1 MGARLLILAARIAA
15 GVIMLRAGLE
25 KLRSGWIANQG
36 LERTVAYADHAFGF
50 FRGFLTHTVAN
61 HIKLFSYL
69 VVAGEL
75 GVGVCL
81 ILGFLTR
88 WASFTGLLM
97 MIFFAMASG
106 VALSPSPPVLMG
118 LTFLLLSA
126 INAGMI
132 AGVDRW
138 LRGRA
143 PDWVV

>member
-1 MGARLLILAARIAA
+1 MGARLLILAARIVA
-15 GVIMLRAGLE
+15 GGIMLRSGLE
-25 KLRSGWIANQG
+25 KLRSGWIANMG
-36 LERTVAYADHAFGF
+36 LSRFIAESDRAFGF

-88 WASFTGLLM
+88 WASFVGLLM
-97 MIFFAMASG
+97 MFFFAMSEGVLLQPAS
-106 VALSPSPPVLMG
+106 PVCMG
-118 LTFLLLSA
+118 IAFMLLSA

-138 LRGRA
+138 LR
-143 PDWVV
+143 

>member
-15 GVIMLRAGLE
+15 GFIMLRAGLE

-36 LERTVAYADHAFGF
+36 LNQTIAYADHAFGF

-61 HIKLFSYL
+61 HLKLFSYL

-81 ILGFLTR
+81 MLGFLTR
-88 WASFTGLLM
+88 WASFVGLLM
-97 MIFFAMASG
+97 MIFFAMSEGVLLQAS
-106 VALSPSPPVLMG
+106 APICMG
-118 LTFLLLSA
+118 IAFMLLSA
-126 INAGMI
+126 INAGMV

-138 LRGRA
+138 LRG
-143 PDWVV
+143 

>member
-15 GVIMLRAGLE
+15 GVIMLRSGLE

-36 LERTVAYADHAFGF
+36 LERFIAHSDQAFGW
-50 FRGFLTHTVAN
+50 FRGFLTHTVAS

-69 VVAGEL
+69 VVMGEL

-88 WASFTGLLM
+88 WASFIGLLM
-97 MIFFAMASG
+97 MIFFAMSEGVLLQPAS
-106 VALSPSPPVLMG
+106 PVCMG
-118 LTFLLLSA
+118 IAFLLLSA